1 MTKSTRNSY
10 LDVMKFLFS
19 IIIILYHFG
28 FFFKGGYIV
37 VEAFFMISGYFL
49 MKSLKRSD
57 DSLPLGEQTVRFVIH
72 KYKAIVFFLIP
83 SAIIGCIA
91 YIFILPRDTESV
103 IMQATLMLF
112 EMIPLQTAG
121 YSGFFAT
128 GVAWYLSALLISSM
142 IVFPMAKKL
151 KTTFSVWLAPLIA
164 ILGYGFLMTTFG
176 NFDVPNSWILGLVN
190 SGIIRA
196 LAGLSAGCFL
206 YEISVRLEDKKP
218 SACARVT
225 LTVLEIV
232 GWGYCVF
239 VMNQYPRSIYDAAV
253 VFIMFALLLIGINRY
268 SYLTYLIQFP
278 FTKHLA
284 TVSTIVYLNHYYWS
298 QIIVKKFPELPTE
311 KSLPLYFGLIAAS
324 SVAVYIVGRILTYLV
339 SKPKKKVS

>member
-49 MKSLKRSD
+49 MKSLKRSQD
-57 DSLPLGEQTVRFVIH
+57 DLPLGEQTVRFVIH

-91 YIFILPRDTESV
+91 YIFILPRDTEAV
-103 IMQATLMLF
+103 LMQATLMLF

-121 YSGFFAT
+121 YQGFFAT
-128 GVAWYLSALLISSM
+128 GVSWYLSALFLSSM
-142 IVFPMAKKL
+142 IIFPMAKKL
-151 KTTFSVWLAPLIA
+151 KTNFSLWLAPLIA
-164 ILGYGFLMTTFG
+164 ILGYGFLTATFR
-176 NFDVPNSWILGLVN
+176 NTAEPNTWILGLIN
-190 SGIIRA
+190 SGIVRA
-196 LAGLSAGCFL
+196 MAGLSAGCFL
-206 YEISVRLEDKKP
+206 YELSVRLEEKRTSVP
-218 SACARVT
+218 SRIL
-225 LTVLEIV
+225 LTALEIT

-239 VMNQYPRSIYDAAV
+239 VMNKYPRSIYDAAV
-253 VFIMFALLLIGINRY
+253 VFVMFGLLLIGINRY

-284 TVSTIVYLNHYYWS
+284 TVSTIVYLNHFYWS
-298 QIIVKKFPELPTE
+298 QLIMKRFPELPTS
-311 KSLPLYFGLIAAS
+311 KSLPLYLGLIAAS
-324 SVAVYIVGRILTYLV
+324 SVVVYILGRLLTYLV
-339 SKPKKKVS
+339 SKKQRKEV